1 MKYAIYIKCLYKNLP
16 PTALQP
22 IGSFRAMQLIYDCK
36 GGGGFPRNLSEKK
49 KKTFSYK
56 FTRSKTHFLLFAVE
70 SRDFHLEQYSHGI

>member
-36 GGGGFPRNLSEKK
+36 GGGDSPELVGKEKK
-49 KKTFSYK
+49 KHFHINSPDQTIIFS
-56 FTRSKTHFLLFAVE
+56 FLLLKAE
-70 SRDFHLEQYSHGI
+70 IST